1 MSCAPGKPCE
11 EGRKRRIAIIALVL
25 MAAVFATLSIFSFLG
40 SRNQV
45 LPNTVKYADFNA
57 VQGKRVF
64 QSYNC
69 MGCHTI
75 VGNGAYFA
83 PDLTKLYDKVGPAW
97 LAAFLPS
104 AGGWP
109 TGAALRTQL
118 QNPMLAHESGATTL
132 EEYFK
137 LYPGAAERV
146 ERRGG
151 HATLMPNLPLK
162 ADEIGHLTA
171 FLKYTSA
178 MNNEGWPP
186 VPKINGLATA
196 YATPMPTTTK
206 VVASTGVA
214 ALSTATAPA
223 AEDPATTGKKVANE
237 YGCMACHATDQKRLV
252 GPGWGGLHGSKVT
265 LADGKIIVA
274 DDAYL
279 TESIRK
285 PDAAVVAGFP
295 AGVMPSYEKLLQPAE
310 LDAIVSYIGSLKGAK

>member
-11 EGRKRRIAIIALVL
+11 EGRKRHMAIIVL
-25 MAAVFATLSIFSFLG
+25 FVMVAIFAALSIFSFLN

-45 LPNTVKYADFNA
+45 LPNAVKYGEFNA

-83 PDLTKLYDKVGPAW
+83 PDLTKLYGKVGPAW

-109 TGAALRTQL
+109 TGAAVRTQL
-118 QNPMLAHESGATTL
+118 QNPMLAKESGATTL

-151 HATLMPNLPLK
+151 HASLMPNLPLK

-171 FLKYTSA
+171 FLKYTSE

-186 VPKINGLATA
+186 VPKIDGLATK
-196 YATPMPTTTK
+196 YATPTPK
-206 VVASTGVA
+206 ALAAVA
-214 ALSTATAPA
+214 ASAVGATPTATPAPV
-223 AEDPATTGKKVANE
+223 AEDPAVVGKKVANE

-252 GPGWGGLHGSKVT
+252 GP
-265 LADGKIIVA
+265 
-274 DDAYL
+274 
-279 TESIRK
+279 
-285 PDAAVVAGFP
+285 
-295 AGVMPSYEKLLQPAE
+295 
-310 LDAIVSYIGSLKGAK
+310 